1 MQQST
6 KTSTINAIN
15 REKRRLIFLF
25 SLSDFPRDTEVGVV
39 FAPISDSHTGDENGM
54 RGLLNIS
61 ETQTITFLRL
71 KQ

>member
-39 FAPISDSHTGDENGM
+39 FAPIAILTQ
-54 RGLLNIS
+54 
-61 ETQTITFLRL
+61 ETRME
-71 KQ
+71 